1 MAALGLVLALLARI
15 EPAPPAPEGAGGS
28 PRLLV
33 RDRTFVA
40 AAWLTFL
47 PSLAFGAAE
56 VLVPLRLDQLGA
68 SALAIGAAF
77 LVSALVEALVSP
89 LVGRAADR
97 RGLRAIVRT
106 GTFVAAAAVA
116 LLAVPQSAILVAAL
130 LVVAAGA
137 LGALWAPSGSSVS
150 LRAES
155 LGVDQ
160 GWAFALNN
168 LGWAGGVAIGA
179 GAGGALGQLAGDW
192 LPYGL
197 CAALLALTGL
207 AAGRWYAG
215 GRAAAIASA

>member
-1 MAALGLVLALLARI
+1 M
-15 EPAPPAPEGAGGS
+15 
-28 PRLLV
+28 
-33 RDRTFVA
+33 
-40 AAWLTFL
+40 
-47 PSLAFGAAE
+47 AE
-56 VLVPLRLDQLGA
+56 VLVPLRLDDLGA

-89 LVGRAADR
+89 LVGRVADR
-97 RGLRAIVRT
+97 RGVRAIVRAA
-106 GTFVAAAAVA
+106 TFAAAAAVA
-116 LLAVPQSAILVAAL
+116 LLSVPDSAVLVAAL

-137 LGALWAPSGSSVS
+137 LGALWAPSGSTVS

-179 GAGGALGQLAGDW
+179 GAGGALGQLVGDG

-207 AAGRWYAG
+207 RRGALVRR
-215 GRAAAIASA
+215 RAARPAGPRARLSGPGRSLRCTP